1 MTGKELKRLSRA
13 DLLEMLIDQSK
24 ELQEVREKLEKAE
37 AELQKRE
44 IAIHNAGSIAE
55 ASLMLNGVF
64 EAAQAAC
71 QEYVENTQKY
81 CEAQRAVH
89 TRTAYEETSV
99 YIRPDLAPLSAN
111 RSSEYSGIPYAQYL
125 QQTSQPNPY
134 VKPQTE
140 QPRPGIRHR
149 TARYLGAMGNIK
161 SK

>member
-1 MTGKELKRLSRA
+1 MTEKALKRLSRA

-71 QEYVENTQKY
+71 KEYVENTQKY
-81 CEAQRAVH
+81 CEAQRFAPAPGYDE
-89 TRTAYEETSV
+89 TPAYA
-99 YIRPDLAPLSAN
+99 RPEPAPRPAGP
-111 RSSEYSGIPYAQYL
+111 SEYSGMPYAQYL
-125 QQTSQPNPY
+125 QQNVQPNPY
-134 VKPQTE
+134 VRPQPE
-140 QPRPGIRHR
+140 SAKAGVMQR
-149 TARYLGAMGNIK
+149 TSRYLGTLGDIK
-161 SK
+161 PK